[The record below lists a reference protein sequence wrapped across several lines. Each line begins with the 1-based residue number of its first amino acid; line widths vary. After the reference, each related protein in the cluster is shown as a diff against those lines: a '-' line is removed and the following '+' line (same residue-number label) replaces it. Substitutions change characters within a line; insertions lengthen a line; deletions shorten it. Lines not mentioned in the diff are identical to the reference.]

1 MGAHVRVHNQLAQG
15 RDARVATED
24 GQRRRLRNHRGSLQ
38 RRVGHET
45 QLAGLYARQSTLPT
59 PSSTGRG
66 PLSLGKEGGT
76 RELPHLPPV

>member
-15 RDARVATED
+15 RDARV
-24 GQRRRLRNHRGSLQ
+24 GQIRGWTREEVKTTAAG

-76 RELPHLPPV
+76 RDLPHLPPV